1 MADLFPAG
9 YDPTQLEEDA
19 AHARTSATSA
29 DTKLSGVGINAQT
42 AATQAT
48 EANAAAAAAKVAA
61 ESAKA
66 ALESSAS
73 GNSVLRAK
81 LDDVLNSLTL
91 LTTIN
96 TQTDSLEA
104 TLNGVDQAVQGG
116 QVWSLPQIRAALD
129 AYYNNLVGSSV
140 IKTIIQ
146 GSAIASQTVAHAS
159 VNVDKSVV
167 ITNYNSQITARTTTS
182 FKTSSA
188 TSYFLVE
195 FN

>member
-1 MADLFPAG
+1 MPR
-9 YDPTQLEEDA
+9 
-19 AHARTSATSA
+19 ARTSSESA
-29 DTKLSGVGINAQT
+29 DTKLNAVGTNASI

-48 EANAAAAAAKVAA
+48 AANNAAAAAKVAA

-146 GSAIASQTVAHAS
+146 GSATTSQTVAHAS

-167 ITNYNSQITARTTTS
+167 FTNYSQITARTTTS
-182 FKTSSA
+182 FKVSTA
-188 TSYFLVE
+188 TSYSLVE